1 VKKIIAL
8 LLSLILVLSLAAC
21 GSPDENKTDDPAPAA
36 PAGEKEPA
44 EKDPAED
51 APAEKTDNAAGKITI
66 MASQD
71 WVKDAEL
78 ALAEQFT
85 EQTGIEVDYQII
97 PADQYPS
104 VLTTKL
110 NSGECADIFMHQ
122 SGSMDI
128 VTLLQIEENGVD
140 LSDEEWVTRFTPAV
154 KDQCSVDGK
163 CYGLTTW
170 DVSDSYAMWYNKTIF
185 AQYNLE
191 VPTTFDEFMTVCQT
205 LLDNGETPIYE
216 CVSAGWH
223 HQLNWFDVSALY
235 DAADPDM
242 VKKLNN
248 NETTLADHEIFTT
261 VLEQMKQ
268 VADAGYF
275 GEYYMSNAYEDLNA
289 EMADGGAVMTCN
301 MMGRIAEVDAMDG
314 TYTSEDF
321 GIFPVPYGDN
331 QTIVETPC
339 GPSKFIYSGSKN
351 IDAAKQYLAFL
362 ASPESLQY
370 LIDNEPSFND
380 MPFSG
385 LNSAYSEE
393 VKAAVAK
400 YKTGK
405 SAVYQNCVNYLNPQW
420 MEIGADISSM
430 FMGEMTPDEV
440 ISSMDMRRADQA
452 KAAGD
457 AHWQ

>member
-1 VKKIIAL
+1 MKRIIAML
-8 LLSLILVLSLAAC
+8 LALVMVLGLVAC
-21 GSPDENKTDDPAPAA
+21 GSKPSAPEATPEATPAPEAAPAA
-36 PAGEKEPA
+36 S
-44 EKDPAED
+44 
-51 APAEKTDNAAGKITI
+51 KITV

-85 EQTGIEVDYQII
+85 QKTGIEVDYQII

-128 VTLLQIEENGVD
+128 VTLLQIEKNGVD
-140 LSDEEWVTRFTPAV
+140 LSGEEWVSRFTPAV

-185 AQYNLE
+185 AKYGLE
-191 VPTTFDEFMTVCQT
+191 VPTTFDEFMAVCQT
-205 LLDNGETPIYE
+205 LLDNGETPVYE
-216 CVSAGWH
+216 CVAAGWH
-223 HQLNWFDVSALY
+223 HQLNWFDVSAQY
-235 DAADPDM
+235 DAVDPDM
-242 VKKLNN
+242 VQKLNN
-248 NETTLADHEIFTT
+248 NETKLADHEIFAT
-261 VLEQMKQ
+261 VLKQMKQ

-289 EMADGGAVMTCN
+289 EMANGEAVMACN
-301 MMGRIAEVDAMDG
+301 MMGRTAEVDAIGG
-314 TYTSEDF
+314 TYTSADF
-321 GIFPVPYGDN
+321 GVFPVPYADN

-339 GPSKFIYSGSKN
+339 GPSKFVYSGSKN
-351 IDAAKQYLAFL
+351 IDAAKQYMAFL

-385 LNSAYSEE
+385 LNSSYPEE
-393 VKAAVAK
+393 IKAVVAK
-400 YKTGK
+400 YKTGV

-420 MEIGADISSM
+420 MEIGADISAM
-430 FMGEMTPDEV
+430 FMDEMSAEDV
-440 ISSMDMRRADQA
+440 IANMDMRRADQA

-457 AHWQ
+457 ANWQ

>member
-1 VKKIIAL
+1 MKKIIAL
-8 LLSLILVLSLAAC
+8 LLAFVMVLGLVAC
-21 GSPDENKTDDPAPAA
+21 GSNNSAANDSATNNSAADNSASNKSEGT
-36 PAGEKEPA
+36 
-44 EKDPAED
+44 
-51 APAEKTDNAAGKITI
+51 TTKITV

-78 ALAEQFT
+78 ELAEQFT

-122 SGSMDI
+122 SGATDI
-128 VTLLQIEENGVD
+128 VTLLQIETNGVD
-140 LSDEEWVTRFTPAV
+140 LSDEEWVSRFTPAV
-154 KDQCSVDGK
+154 AYQCSVDGK

-185 AQYNLE
+185 AQYGLE
-191 VPTTFDEFMTVCQT
+191 VPTTFEEFMNVCQV

-216 CVSAGWH
+216 CVAAGWH
-223 HQLNWFDVSALY
+223 HQLNWFDVSAIY

-242 VKKLNN
+242 VEKLNN
-248 NETTLADHEIFTT
+248 NEVKLADYEVFAT
-261 VLEQMKQ
+261 VLNQMKQ

-275 GEYYMSNAYEDLNA
+275 GEYYMSNAYEDLNM
-289 EMADGGAVMTCN
+289 EMADGNAVMACN
-301 MMGRIAEVDAMDG
+301 MMGRTAEIDACDG
-314 TYTSEDF
+314 IYTSEDF
-321 GIFPVPYGDN
+321 GVFPVPYGDN
-331 QTIVETPC
+331 QVIAETPC
-339 GPSKFIYSGSKN
+339 GPSKFIYSGSQN

-385 LNSAYSEE
+385 LNSTYSEE
-393 VKAAVAK
+393 IKTVVAN
-400 YKTGK
+400 YKTGA
-405 SAVYQNCVNYLNPQW
+405 SGVYQNCVNYLNPQW
-420 MEIGADISSM
+420 MEIGADISAM
-430 FMGEMTPDEV
+430 FMGEMTAEEV
-440 ISSMDMRRADQA
+440 IANMDMRRADQA

-457 AHWQ
+457 ENWQ

>member
-1 VKKIIAL
+1 MKKIIAL
-8 LLSLILVLSLAAC
+8 LLALIMVLSLVAC
-21 GSPDENKTDDPAPAA
+21 GSKEEAKPDAPEAPTEEAA
-36 PAGEKEPA
+36 PAG
-44 EKDPAED
+44 DN
-51 APAEKTDNAAGKITI
+51 APAEKAPAEKSDGAATKITI

-128 VTLLQIEENGVD
+128 VTLLQIEKNGVD
-140 LSDEEWVTRFTPAV
+140 LSGEEWVSRFTPAV

-185 AQYNLE
+185 EQYGLE
-191 VPTTFDEFMTVCQT
+191 VPTTFDEFMAVCQT

-235 DAADPDM
+235 DAVDPDM

-248 NETTLADHEIFTT
+248 NETTLAGHEIFTT

-289 EMADGGAVMTCN
+289 EMADGGAVMACN
-301 MMGRIAEVDAMDG
+301 MMGRIAEVDAMNG
-314 TYTSEDF
+314 TYTSDDF

-339 GPSKFIYSGSKN
+339 GPSKFVYSGSKN
-351 IDAAKQYLAFL
+351 IDAAKQYMAFL

-393 VKAAVAK
+393 VKAAVAN

-420 MEIGADISSM
+420 MEIGADISAM
-430 FMGEMTPDEV
+430 FMGEMTPEEV
-440 ISSMDMRRADQA
+440 ISNMDMRRADQA